1 MRMKILSALVS
12 SVLLMILSYG
22 CSSKIKRDATEGQG
36 IKSLTIWETYNNEEH
51 EVFKEIV
58 KEYERLN
65 PDVKIKVQRIPW
77 DQHITKI
84 KVAMITHTVPDI
96 ARVDLAFMP
105 RLVKSRSVV
114 DITDFGAGEL
124 IKDLVPAA
132 AGSNVFSESF
142 YVKNSTSA
150 RQRIFGLPDQTT
162 GVALFY
168 NKKMFAAAGIP
179 GAPRNW
185 REFIDCAR
193 KLTRDTDG
201 DGRTDQFGFAADL
214 SLWFTFPFFNTY
226 GVKFISDDGR
236 TCLLDS
242 PAAREALQ
250 LKVDLYQKY
259 RVEAGAWQAG
269 AISPDA
275 GFINEKYAMIFTGPW
290 NLKRFKDAK
299 LPFGVALIPAG
310 PAGTS
315 TNVGGSSMTIFRTSR
330 HPAEAYKFLA
340 YLVSAPT
347 QKKWAEALS
356 QIPVNLKAYPI
367 VDVSRLPELKVFM
380 EQMKTAV
387 PRPKVLDYD
396 ELESIMNSEMY
407 AALSGQKSVALA
419 LGDAVKEINE
429 RVLNLD

>member
-1 MRMKILSALVS
+1 MFVFFMS
-12 SVLLMILSYG
+12 G
-22 CSSKIKRDATEGQG
+22 CSSRHERKNAEVSSTKAEE

-51 EVFKEIV
+51 EVFLSLV
-58 KEYERLN
+58 RDYEKVN

-105 RLVKSRSVV
+105 RLVKSHSVV
-114 DITDFGAGEL
+114 DITDFGADKL
-124 IKDLVPAA
+124 TKDLVPAA
-132 AGSNVFSESF
+132 AGSNIFPESF
-142 YVKNSTSA
+142 YIKNSTSSD
-150 RQRIFGLPDQTT
+150 RQRIFGFPDQTT

-168 NKKMFAAAGIP
+168 NKKMFAAAGIIKP
-179 GAPRNW
+179 PRTW
-185 REFIDCAR
+185 QEFIECAR

-201 DGRTDQFGFAADL
+201 DGRVDQFGFAADL

-226 GVKFISDDGR
+226 GVKFISDDGK

-242 PAAREALQ
+242 PLAREALQ

-259 RVEAGAWQAG
+259 KVEAGAWQAG
-269 AISPDA
+269 AVSPDV
-275 GFINEKYAMIFTGPW
+275 GFINGKYAMIFTGPW
-290 NLKRFKDAK
+290 NLKRFKDAR
-299 LPFGVALIPAG
+299 LPFAVSLIPEG

-315 TNVGGSSMTIFRTSR
+315 TNVGGSSMVIFRTSR
-330 HPAEAYKFLA
+330 YPEEAYRFLA
-340 YLVSAPT
+340 YLVSPET

-356 QIPVNLKAYPI
+356 QIPVNLKSYPM
-367 VDVSRLPELKVFM
+367 VDVSDLPELKIFM
-380 EQMKTAV
+380 EQMKTAI

-407 AALSGQKSVALA
+407 AALSGQKTVEQSLK
-419 LGDAVKEINE
+419 DAIKEING
-429 RVLNLD
+429 RVLNLE

>member
-1 MRMKILSALVS
+1 MKWKIALLAFVGFI
-12 SVLLMILSYG
+12 VITG
-22 CSSKIKRDATEGQG
+22 CSAKKDVASSSQVKTI
-36 IKSLTIWETYNNEEH
+36 TIWETYNNEEH
-51 EVFKEIV
+51 DVFVDLV

-65 PDVKIKVQRIPW
+65 SEVKIKVQRIPW

-105 RLVKSRSVV
+105 RLVKSHSVI
-114 DITDFGAGEL
+114 DITDFGADRL

-132 AGSNVFSESF
+132 AGSNIFVESF
-142 YVKNSTSA
+142 YVKNSTSS

-168 NKKMFAAAGIP
+168 NKKMFASAGILKP
-179 GAPRNW
+179 PVTW
-185 REFIDCAR
+185 EEFIEVAR

-201 DGRTDQFGFAADL
+201 DGRIDQFGFAADL

-226 GVKFISDDGR
+226 GVKFISDDGK
-236 TCLLDS
+236 TCLLNS
-242 PAAREALQ
+242 PLAHKALQ

-259 RVEAGAWQAG
+259 KVEAGAWQAG
-269 AISPDA
+269 AVSPDV
-275 GFINEKYAMIFTGPW
+275 GFINGKYAMIFTGPW
-290 NLKRFKDAK
+290 NLKRFKDAR
-299 LPFGVALIPAG
+299 LPFGVALIPKG

-330 HPAEAYKFLA
+330 HPDEAYKFLA
-340 YLVSAPT
+340 YLVSPQT
-347 QKKWAEALS
+347 QKKWAERLS
-356 QIPVNLKAYPI
+356 QIPVNLKAYPL
-367 VDVSRLPELKVFM
+367 VDISTLPELKIFM
-380 EQMKTAV
+380 EQMKTAI

-407 AALSGQKSVALA
+407 AALSSQKTVSKALE
-419 LGDAVKEINE
+419 DAVDEINR
-429 RVLNLD
+429 RVLNFD